1 MNVTRRTFLK
11 LAGAAALF
19 SPMLPRTLNA
29 RGAKTRNIFIP
40 ALLYHDIANDIY
52 DDYTLSPSSFSA
64 QMEWLYANGYRT
76 LSLSEIEG
84 FIKGGTGQ
92 AVMLTFDD
100 GYTSFMDYVF
110 PLLKEYGFKATLN
123 IIGQAVDRHT
133 LLSSQRPALSWDEC
147 GYLMESGLVE
157 LGCHSYALHVPRGV
171 LSASYQAI
179 EKDLTLFQKQYIKE
193 LGKRCTIIAWPYGI
207 YDEKCI
213 EIAREAGFA
222 YFLTSN
228 EGYIGKESVVRE
240 LPRLNINSRLD
251 LISFQQYI
259 GATP

>member
-11 LAGAAALF
+11 LVGAAALF
-19 SPMLPRTLNA
+19 SPMFPRTLNA
-29 RGAKTRNIFIP
+29 QVAKTRNISVP
-40 ALLYHDIANDIY
+40 ALLYHDIANDIH
-52 DDYTLSPSSFSA
+52 DDYTLSPASFSA
-64 QMEWLYANGYRT
+64 QMEWLYANDYRT
-76 LSLSEIEG
+76 LSPSEIEG

-92 AVMLTFDD
+92 AIILTFDD

-110 PLLKEYGFKATLN
+110 RLLKEYGFKAILN
-123 IIGQAVDRHT
+123 IIGQAVDRNT
-133 LLSSQRPALSWDEC
+133 LLNNQRPALSWDEC

-157 LGCHSYALHVPRGV
+157 LGCHSYALHAPRGV
-171 LSASYQAI
+171 LSVSYRAI
-179 EKDLTLFQKQYIKE
+179 EKDLALFQERYTKE

-213 EIAREAGFA
+213 EIARKAGFT

-228 EGYIGKESVVRE
+228 EGYIEKGSVVSE
-240 LPRLNINSRLD
+240 LPRLNINGRLD

>member
-1 MNVTRRTFLK
+1 MKMTRRTFLR
-11 LAGAAALF
+11 LTGAAALF
-19 SPMLPRTLNA
+19 SSALPRTMFAL
-29 RGAKTRNIFIP
+29 GAKTPDHSIP
-40 ALLYHDIANDIY
+40 ALLYHDITNERHDES
-52 DDYTLSPSSFSA
+52 LSPASFSA
-64 QMEWLYANGYRT
+64 QMEWLYANGCRT
-76 LSLSEIEG
+76 LAMNEIEG

-100 GYTSFMDYVF
+100 GYASLMEYVF
-110 PLLKEYGFKATLN
+110 PLINEYGFKATVN
-123 IIGQAVDRHT
+123 IIGQTVDRHT
-133 LLSSQRPALSWDEC
+133 LLNSRRPALSWDEC

-171 LSASYQAI
+171 LSVSYPAI
-179 EKDLTLFQKQYIKE
+179 EKDLEQFQDRYTKE

-213 EIAREAGFA
+213 EIARKAGFV
-222 YFLTSN
+222 YFLTSK
-228 EGYIGKESVVRE
+228 EGYIGRGSVVSE
-240 LPRLNINSRLD
+240 LPRLNINGRLD